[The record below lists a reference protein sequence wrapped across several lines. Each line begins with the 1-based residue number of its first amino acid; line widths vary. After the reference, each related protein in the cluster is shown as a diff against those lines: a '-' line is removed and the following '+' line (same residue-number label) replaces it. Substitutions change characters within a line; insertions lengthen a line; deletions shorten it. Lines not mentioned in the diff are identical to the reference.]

1 MEIRKWVISWS
12 TSPCHCAS
20 NTGLAHR
27 APKGEL
33 RKTPALGQQH
43 LTPHSSPMEA
53 RILAAGLA
61 AEEACR
67 VGSAAAAR
75 VVFDRLESEAGN
87 QLRSALDGHSALL
100 KGVRAAR
107 AGPVDLG
114 DLMAYARRISYRT
127 APPLA
132 WEAGVHFIFPPY
144 YPPAPLDDTM
154 KAGVLPDFAKRPEG
168 GDAEAGLGASASSS
182 SSSSLSSSASSASS
196 ASSSASASSKGGAG
210 SNASPSKGRKRQ
222 RGGGAGGASPG
233 GRAKRMAGA
242 GEDDDDD
249 DNDDDDDA
257 PPPLPDAEGESDEN
271 DAPPLPPP
279 ETSAP
284 RGISGGSGGSG
295 GGQIDL
301 DLDSDSDD

>member
-1 MEIRKWVISWS
+1 
-12 TSPCHCAS
+12 
-20 NTGLAHR
+20 
-27 APKGEL
+27 
-33 RKTPALGQQH
+33 
-43 LTPHSSPMEA
+43 MEA

-154 KAGVLPDFAKRPEG
+154 KAGVLPDFAKRPEE
-168 GDAEAGLGASASSS
+168 GDAEAGLESFASSS
-182 SSSSLSSSASSASS
+182 SSSSLSSSASSA
-196 ASSSASASSKGGAG
+196 ASSASASSKGGAG

>member
-1 MEIRKWVISWS
+1 
-12 TSPCHCAS
+12 
-20 NTGLAHR
+20 
-27 APKGEL
+27 
-33 RKTPALGQQH
+33 
-43 LTPHSSPMEA
+43 MEA

-67 VGSAAAAR
+67 AGSAAAAR

-168 GDAEAGLGASASSS
+168 GDAEAGLEASSS
-182 SSSSLSSSASSASS
+182 SSSST
-196 ASSSASASSKGGAG
+196 SSASASSKGGAG

-242 GEDDDDD
+242 GEDDNDDD
-249 DNDDDDDA
+249 DDDDDA
-257 PPPLPDAEGESDEN
+257 PPPLPDVEGESDEN